1 VTFDIS
7 TVEGATNV
15 LLLDSTDGPTTGGGT
30 CGTLLDDD
38 VNRVGELR
46 VTYGNQGAAVGPAPG
61 TDRNPARHGVIAVGD
76 EVRSAAATGGPD
88 FSGAIAVD
96 AVSDPGDL
104 RNVGLSVSEFIER
117 WDDLDRIVLCFDSL
131 TDLLDHAPPVAV
143 FRFVHLLIH
152 RLDSADA
159 VAHFHLDPTAH
170 DEAVVDTFGSIFD
183 TVERVESA
191 EKTAGDADE
200 PFEEASDEDVLET
213 LDELDD
219 EERFVVVG
227 DDRVQTAS
235 RHEIDEA
242 SDEDIAR
249 ALER

>member
-1 VTFDIS
+1 MTFDPS

-15 LLLDSTDGPTTGGGT
+15 LLLDSTDGPDAGDGT

-46 VTYGNQGAAVGPAPG
+46 VVYGNRGTDVGSPPV

-76 EVRSAAATGGPD
+76 EVRSAAGTGGPD

-96 AVSDPGDL
+96 AIPDPGDL
-104 RNVGLSVSEFIER
+104 QSIGLSVSEFIER

-131 TDLLDHAPPVAV
+131 TDLLDHNQPDAA
-143 FRFVHLLIH
+143 FRFVHVLAN

-159 VAHFHLDPTAH
+159 VAHYHLDPTAH
-170 DEAVVDTFGSIFD
+170 DETVVNTFGSIFD
-183 TVERVESA
+183 TIERVEP
-191 EKTAGDADE
+191 ADE
-200 PFEEASDEDVLET
+200 ASVGPDESFEEATDEEILER

-219 EERFVVVG
+219 EERFVVVEA
-227 DDRVQTAS
+227 DS
-235 RHEIDEA
+235 RPSTNARDVDEA